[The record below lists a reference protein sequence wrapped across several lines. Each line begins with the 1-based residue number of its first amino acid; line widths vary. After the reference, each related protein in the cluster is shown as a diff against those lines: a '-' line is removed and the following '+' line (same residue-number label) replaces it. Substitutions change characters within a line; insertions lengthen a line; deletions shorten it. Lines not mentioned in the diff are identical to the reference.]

1 MLGTGTDPQPQ
12 CGDMGQPWGSCGAA
26 FCCAGHSAGS
36 QAAVCLLVVNVESFV
51 PYKRRLN
58 DRCPLSKLN
67 LAAVKFQVS
76 HTISA
81 PENCF

>member
-1 MLGTGTDPQPQ
+1 MGMDPQPY

-26 FCCAGHSAGS
+26 FCCAVLSVGS
-36 QAAVCLLVVNVESFV
+36 QAAVCLLAVNVESFV

-58 DRCPLSKLN
+58 DRSPLSKLN
-67 LAAVKFQVS
+67 LAAVKFWVS

-81 PENCF
+81 PENRF